1 MVSKAQL
8 ECKHL
13 HLKKCI
19 VGETFL
25 YKCDQSLG
33 GCGMNFRTPEPFK
46 IEVVYPEGKS

>member
-1 MVSKAQL
+1 MVSKAQI

-19 VGETFL
+19 TGELFF
-25 YKCDQSLG
+25 YKCDRALG
-33 GCGMNFRTPEPFK
+33 GCGMNFRTPDPLV